1 MARFATPLAISGMVF
16 GLALTAQPALAQDPG
31 QIARVQAGGSC
42 PGCNLF
48 QADLVGRE
56 IPGVDV
62 SGSRL
67 RQSDLSYSIMDRA
80 NFSGTDLS
88 VAEGYAG
95 RFTRANFSHANL
107 QDASFVG
114 AYLGYANF
122 NGATF
127 GGTVLAGANLEGA
140 QNLTQAQLNGACGD
154 GETRLPA
161 GLHLSS
167 CY

>member
-1 MARFATPLAISGMVF
+1 MARQTALLVIAAIASLAALPAAAQNASQISS
-16 GLALTAQPALAQDPG
+16 
-31 QIARVQAGGSC
+31 VQQGHSC

-56 IPGVDV
+56 IPGIDV

-67 RQSDLSYSIMDRA
+67 RQSDLSYSIMDRV

-95 RFTRANFSHANL
+95 RFTRASFRNANL

-114 AYLGYANF
+114 AYLGYADF
-122 NGATF
+122 AGATF

-140 QNLTQAQLNGACGD
+140 QNLTQSQLNNACGD
-154 GETRLPA
+154 GETILPA
-161 GLHLSS
+161 GLRVPA